1 MQIGSEKNAKKKTPK
16 PQTCCGEGVRTMI
29 SRTDSIRKSSHCF
42 PKAAYCEKLLLGL
55 FSNYAALIHI
65 NTLYFLPI

>member
-1 MQIGSEKNAKKKTPK
+1 MQIGSDKDSKKIPVG
-16 PQTCCGEGVRTMI
+16 GEGERTMI

-55 FSNYAALIHI
+55 FSNFAVLIHI